1 MSGPDSKRQVFPLA
15 LSPSEASLPYLS
27 LGMVTA
33 YLKSVDGGALL
44 SRYQVEPIALAGIP
58 GHKVADLYP
67 VLEASEAPIVL
78 LSSYVWNHQLNMSVA
93 RQLKQRN
100 PGALI
105 IVGGPE
111 IPKWVGESEAFLQAN
126 PAVDVAVLGEG
137 EVACAEILAALAPET
152 QGLASLAGISGLV
165 YRQGDEIVR
174 TGDRDRVRDL
184 EQLPSPY
191 LGGEFDQ
198 WIQQVPTATLET
210 NRGCPYGC
218 TYCDWGS
225 ATLEKVS
232 RFSLPR
238 VEDEIEYLARNRVE
252 SIFIADAN
260 FGMLEQDIAIA
271 QALVDARE
279 RHGFPQRLYSNFA
292 KNGGRRLMAVIAI
305 LNKGGLLPTGIIA
318 LQTTDE
324 HSLEVIQR
332 DNIRTSSYEKMM
344 EYFNAEG
351 IPMASD
357 LMIGLPGQTVDG
369 FHEDLQFCFDWKV
382 SANGNYTSMM
392 PNAPMAEASYRREH
406 AIETD
411 SDNMICSSGTFSA
424 GELVYMRK
432 LYLCYQLMV
441 RMALLKY
448 FLYFVQIDHG
458 IAAIDFLRRWL
469 DLAMS
474 ARGDYPLSERI
485 YRDMLEP
492 AAAGGHW
499 PHVTW
504 DDSAEFL
511 FDDLQGF
518 YSEVL
523 AFAETEF
530 GLVLSETERDAI
542 FAAQASVQPST
553 RQSYPYEVSLQHD
566 VVAYFEQLRPVAS
579 LRGREI
585 ALQPLA
591 SLAAGE
597 IEVGEEGLRFDSIAM
612 QTMLGHSDEGWELNS
627 PLRFY

>member
-1 MSGPDSKRQVFPLA
+1 MSSAHPKRQVFPLA

-33 YLKSVDGGALL
+33 YLKSVDDGELL
-44 SRYQVEPIALAGIP
+44 SHYQVEPIALGGIP
-58 GHKVADLYP
+58 GYKIMDLYP
-67 VLEASEAPIVL
+67 ALEVSETPLVL

-93 RQLKQRN
+93 RQIKNRN
-100 PGALI
+100 PAALI

-111 IPKWVGESEAFLQAN
+111 IPKWVGESEAFLEAN
-126 PAVDVAVLGEG
+126 PAVDIAVLGEG
-137 EVACAEILAALAPET
+137 EVACAEILTALA
-152 QGLASLAGISGLV
+152 QGGGQADLATISGLV
-165 YRQGDEIVR
+165 YRKGDELIR
-174 TGDRDRVRDL
+174 TDDRDRVRDL
-184 EQLPSPY
+184 ELLPSPY

-238 VEDEIEYLARNRVE
+238 VEREIEYLARNRVE

-260 FGMLEQDIAIA
+260 FGMLEQDIAVA

-279 RHGFPQRLYSNFA
+279 QYGFPQRLYSNFA

-411 SDNMICSSGTFSA
+411 SDDMICSSGTFTA
-424 GELVYMRK
+424 DELIYMRK

-469 DLAMS
+469 DRAIS
-474 ARGDYPLSERI
+474 AGGSYPLSERI

-492 AAAGGHW
+492 AAKGGHW

-511 FDDLQGF
+511 FGDLQGF
-518 YSEVL
+518 YSEIL
-523 AFAETEF
+523 AFAEAEYD
-530 GLVLSETERDAI
+530 LSLSQTERDAI

-553 RQSYPYEVSLQHD
+553 GHSYPHRVALQHD

-579 LRGREI
+579 LRGRDI
-585 ALQPLA
+585 ALKPLA
-591 SLAAGE
+591 SLAAGA
-597 IEVGEEGLRFDSIAM
+597 IEVGEDGQRFDSIAM